1 VGRQVSRESRKPLL
15 VTGAHRSGTGWVGQV
30 LASSPTP
37 LGYVWEPFSPR
48 HRPGTLPVRFPRYF
62 EYVCHE
68 NADGLSAPLADTL
81 AFRYRPLAELRA
93 VRGPKDAARMGRDW
107 SRFRRQR
114 RRRAA
119 ALLKD
124 PIALFSSEWLVD
136 TFSMEAIV
144 LVRHPAAFASSLKR
158 RGWRHNFQSFLDQ
171 PLLMR
176 DFLAPHEEQIRV
188 HARSRQDI
196 VDDAIL
202 LWNVL
207 YDAVGRFRERRP
219 DWSYVRLED
228 LARDPLPRFRALFE
242 RHGLE
247 WSDRVASFIV
257 ATSNDANPTVE
268 SHGGSVRRNSDAH
281 SWSWTREL
289 TPAEIERVRE
299 RTQPFAARFYG
310 DADWIEP
317 GATTL
322 RGRES
327 APACGSRS
335 A

>member
-1 VGRQVSRESRKPLL
+1 VSLHNRKHLL

-68 NADGLSAPLADTL
+68 NANGLAAPLADTL

-93 VRGPKDAARMGRDW
+93 IRGPKDAARMGRDW
-107 SRFRRQR
+107 VQFGRHR

-136 TFSMEAIV
+136 TFSMDAV
-144 LVRHPAAFASSLKR
+144 VVVRHPAAFASSLKR

-176 DFLAPHEEQIRV
+176 DFLAPHEEQIRL

-219 DWSYVRLED
+219 EWSYVRLED
-228 LARDPLPRFRALFE
+228 LARDPLAGFRALFE
-242 RHGLE
+242 HHGLE
-247 WSDRVASFIV
+247 WSDRVARFVV
-257 ATSNDANPTVE
+257 ATSNAANPTVE
-268 SHGGSVRRNSDAH
+268 SHGGSVKRNSNAH
-281 SWSWTREL
+281 SWSWTRQL
-289 TPAEIERVRE
+289 SAAEIERVYE
-299 RTQPFAARFYG
+299 RTKPFAARFYD

-317 GATTL
+317 SSTTL
-322 RGRES
+322 RGPEPE
-327 APACGSRS
+327 AALAGRS
-335 A
+335 G